1 MKYGF
6 YLLSGGGLF
15 FLQTSVIPYFQIFN
29 GIYDILIPFI
39 LYLSIFCPFVES
51 LLVAVGCGL
60 TMDSLSG
67 GPFGI
72 FTTSYVWIFIGMKQI
87 AMYVNISGA
96 ILISLLTMLGILI
109 ENAII
114 FGTFSFMRNENVL
127 AEEVFFTVSIQLIWS
142 ACTGIWIIQYLKYL
156 REIWDEHGWGVSA
169 KAAGR
174 G

>member
-6 YLLSGGGLF
+6 YLLSGGWLF

-72 FTTSYVWIFIGMKQI
+72 FTTSYV
-87 AMYVNISGA
+87 
-96 ILISLLTMLGILI
+96 
-109 ENAII
+109 
-114 FGTFSFMRNENVL
+114 L
-127 AEEVFFTVSIQLIWS
+127 AEEVFFTVSLQLIWS

-156 REIWDEHGWGVSA
+156 RKIWDEHGWGVSA
-169 KAAGR
+169 KAASR